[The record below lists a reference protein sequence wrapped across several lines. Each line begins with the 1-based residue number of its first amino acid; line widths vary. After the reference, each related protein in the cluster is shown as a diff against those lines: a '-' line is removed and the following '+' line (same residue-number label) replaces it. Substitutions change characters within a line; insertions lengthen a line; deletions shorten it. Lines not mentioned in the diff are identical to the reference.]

1 MKYCTHCGAELNDDA
16 VFCVN
21 CGKAVEN
28 GQDSAP
34 KIKYCT
40 NCGNELKEGA
50 DFCVNC
56 GCRVGRSAPEAQDA
70 NKNKTIETVAK
81 VFMVL
86 ACVALGVCA
95 IMCGII
101 SLILATAPNVLS
113 AEELAD
119 IVTGASE
126 GLKDADPN
134 DVLLICI
141 IVYTVLAVSTLIPLA
156 WCIPLTVIVFKR
168 TKVGAPISTAMKV
181 CILIFVNII
190 AGILLLCRKEPPEVE
205 PVN

>member
-28 GQDSAP
+28 SQNAAP
-34 KIKYCT
+34 QIKYCT
-40 NCGNELKEGA
+40 NCGAELKEGA
-50 DFCVNC
+50 DYCVNC
-56 GCRVGRSAPEAQDA
+56 GCRVEYPAAPVAQIP
-70 NKNKTIETVAK
+70 NKNKTIETIAK

-86 ACVALGVCA
+86 TCVAGGVCA
-95 IMCGII
+95 IMFGAI
-101 SLILATAPNVLS
+101 SLILAAAPSVLS
-113 AEELAD
+113 AEELAE
-119 IVTGASE
+119 IVANAGFA
-126 GLKDADPN
+126 GADPN
-134 DVLLICI
+134 EVLSICI
-141 IVYTVLAVSTLIPLA
+141 ALYTVFAVASLISLA

-168 TKVGAPISTAMKV
+168 TKIGAPISTAMKV

-190 AGILLLCRKEPPEVE
+190 PGILLLCRKEPSKVE